1 MKGFV
6 KEGILILLLLACFPV
21 INSGQQNIPKDGAMV
36 QKFYA
41 LIGNDTYW
49 LSSARNVRKAKRWLH
64 AVESAGSY
72 LPIQDKILFDET
84 EKQLNRWK
92 ETDISKN
99 EITDRKITSVILNF
113 LKDLQE
119 GDVDFDYDEI
129 NIPGDSIYIDQLRH
143 PRRGESISKM
153 IARLDCNDKEY
164 LVLKKFLLD
173 SLKFKSGDDFK
184 TKTVLLAMNY
194 RRYIAANQQVE
205 YIIVNIP
212 AAEVEYYKN
221 NRLSI
226 KMKAVVGRIKNPTP
240 AIASYITTIV
250 TFPPWNVPYSIA
262 VKEILPKVRQDEK
275 YLEQNSFD
283 VVDAKGN
290 PVDDTQLNWE
300 EFNETNFPYYFRQ
313 SSGTNN
319 SLGVIKF
326 NMQNPFS
333 IFLHATS
340 WQGVFAKKFRF
351 LSHGCIRL
359 EKPFDL
365 ADSLLTDS
373 IDIVKLK
380 RGEKNGI
387 TDKIV
392 LPHKIPVFIIYVP
405 LTVTDNKIVFL
416 DDVYKSIK

>member
-1 MKGFV
+1 MV
-6 KEGILILLLLACFPV
+6 LLLLTCFPV
-21 INSGQQNIPKDGAMV
+21 INSGQQNIPKKEAMV
-36 QKFYA
+36 QNFYA

-49 LSSARNVRKAKRWLH
+49 LTSDKNIRKAKRWLH
-64 AVESAGSY
+64 AVESAGGY
-72 LPIQDKILFDET
+72 LPIKDKRLFDET
-84 EKQLNRWK
+84 ERQLTNWK
-92 ETDISKN
+92 KADKSKK
-99 EITDRKITSVILNF
+99 ESTDRQITSIILNF

-129 NIPGDSIYIDQLRH
+129 NVPGDSRYLDQLLH

-153 IARLDCNDKEY
+153 ISRLDCNDKEY
-164 LVLKKFLLD
+164 LVLKKFLHD
-173 SLKFKSGDDFK
+173 SLKSGDDFK

-205 YIIVNIP
+205 HIIVNIP

-226 KMKAVVGRIKNPTP
+226 KMRAVVGRVKNPTP
-240 AIASYITTIV
+240 TIASYITNIV
-250 TFPPWNVPYSIA
+250 TFPPWNVPHTIA
-262 VKEILPKVRQDEK
+262 VKEILPKVKKDEK

-283 VVDAKGN
+283 VVDSKGN
-290 PVDDTQLNWE
+290 LIDDTQLNWE

-313 SSGTNN
+313 SSGTDN

-340 WQGVFAKKFRF
+340 WQGVFAKDFRF

-365 ADSLLTDS
+365 ADSLLS
-373 IDIVKLK
+373 GNIDIDKLK
-380 RGEKNGI
+380 RGEKNGT

-392 LPHKIPVFIIYVP
+392 LPHKIPVFIIYIP
-405 LTVTDNKIVFL
+405 LTVTGNRITFLEDIYKKI
-416 DDVYKSIK
+416 K